1 MVHEMPV
8 EGLYRSPVRVEIVP
22 GSRKLYLAFGGMQ
35 GALGMPPFEFYRSS
49 KILDES
55 RIFFRDLTQTWYH
68 AGLPGLTRDIPET
81 AQYIR
86 SLIDRAAPEEVV
98 FVGNS
103 MGGFAA
109 ILFSSL
115 IGYGTAI
122 SFSPQTYI
130 AWSKRRSTGDRRWR
144 SRVLR
149 TYGATLFKPRFFDLC
164 HLLRDSGA
172 GNRVEIFVSS
182 LDELDL
188 VHAHNL
194 AGFENVRITI
204 RDFGGHNLV
213 KHLRDTGELQWILQG
228 GRTDQTQPLSF
239 SSSPVGS

>member
-1 MVHEMPV
+1 MDPH
-8 EGLYRSPVRVEIVP
+8 RSPVLVELVP

-55 RIFFRDLTQTWYH
+55 RVFFSVLTQTWYH

-81 AQYIR
+81 ARYIR
-86 SLIDRAAPEEVV
+86 SLIDRTAPEEVV

-109 ILFSSL
+109 ILFSCL
-115 IGYGTAI
+115 VGCGTAI
-122 SFSPQTYI
+122 GFSPQTYI

-149 TYGATLFKPRFFDLC
+149 TYGATLFKPRFFDLRR
-164 HLLRDSGA
+164 LLQESGA
-172 GNRVEIFVSS
+172 VNRVEIFVSS
-182 LDELDL
+182 LDGLD
-188 VHAHNL
+188 VAHARNL
-194 AGFENVRITI
+194 AEFENVRITV

-213 KHLRDTGELQWILQG
+213 KHLRDTGELQRILQG
-228 GRTDQTQPLSF
+228 GRPDQTQPPP
-239 SSSPVGS
+239 SSSAGMS

>member
-1 MVHEMPV
+1 MNLH
-8 EGLYRSPVRVEIVP
+8 RSPVLIELIP

-49 KILDES
+49 NILNES

-81 AQYIR
+81 TQYIR
-86 SLIDRAAPEEVV
+86 SLIDHAAPEEVI

-109 ILFSSL
+109 ILFSCL
-115 IGYGTAI
+115 VGYGTAI
-122 SFSPQTYI
+122 GFSPQTYI

-144 SRVLR
+144 SCVLR
-149 TYGATLFKPRFFDLC
+149 TYRATLFRPRFFDLRR
-164 HLLRDSGA
+164 LLQNSGA
-172 GNRVEIFVSS
+172 VNRVEIFVSS

-188 VHAHNL
+188 IHARNL
-194 AGFENVRITI
+194 AGFDNVRITV

-213 KHLRDTGELQWILQG
+213 KHLRDTGELQRILQG
-228 GRTDQTQPLSF
+228 VHSDQTQPSSSLSSF
-239 SSSPVGS
+239 SVRL

>member
-1 MVHEMPV
+1 MLIMDLH
-8 EGLYRSPVRVEIVP
+8 RSPVLIELIP

-49 KILDES
+49 KILGES
-55 RIFFRDLTQTWYH
+55 SVFFRDLTQTWYH
-68 AGLPGLTRDIPET
+68 LGLPGVTRDIPET

-109 ILFSSL
+109 ILFSCL
-115 IGYGTAI
+115 IGCGTAI
-122 SFSPQTYI
+122 GFSPQTYI

-149 TYGATLFKPRFFDLC
+149 TYGATLFKPRFFDLR
-164 HLLRDSGA
+164 HLLRDSGT

-188 VHAHNL
+188 AHARNL

-228 GRTDQTQPLSF
+228 GRPDQTQPSSSL
-239 SSSPVGS
+239 SSSPVRS